1 MVPNASVPLKKPSE
15 NLQKAWRTSAQDP
28 LKNDKEIWLL
38 LKSVIELLFKDI

>member
-28 LKNDKEIWLL
+28 LKNDKETWL